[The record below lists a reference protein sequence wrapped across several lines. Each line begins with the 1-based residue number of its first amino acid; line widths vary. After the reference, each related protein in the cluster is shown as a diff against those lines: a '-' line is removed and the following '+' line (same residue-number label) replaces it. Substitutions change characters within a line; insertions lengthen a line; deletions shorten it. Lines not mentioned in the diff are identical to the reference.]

1 MEATFTVHAVT
12 KDGFLCTLTLSD
24 SSTKDLMIRA
34 LSALTWLRENGF
46 EPPVKA
52 PAQPQPT
59 EAAKPAPVLPD
70 GTPDPAWCPVHQVAM
85 SRREKDGQVWYSHK
99 LPDGSYCRG
108 KPPKGDGR

>member
-1 MEATFTVHAVT
+1 MEATFTVQAT
-12 KDGFLCTLTLSD
+12 KDGYPCSLSI
-24 SSTKDLMIRA
+24 SSADTKDLMIRA
-34 LSALTWLRENGF
+34 LSALEWLKANGF

-59 EAAKPAPVLPD
+59 EAAKPAPTLPD

-99 LPDGSYCRG
+99 LPDGTYCRG
-108 KPPKGDGR
+108 KPPKGNGR